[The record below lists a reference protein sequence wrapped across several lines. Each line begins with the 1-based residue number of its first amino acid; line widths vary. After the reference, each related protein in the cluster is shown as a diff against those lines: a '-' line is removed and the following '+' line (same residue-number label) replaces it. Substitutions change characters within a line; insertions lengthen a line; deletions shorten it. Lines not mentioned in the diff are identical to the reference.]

1 MAAPSF
7 TLSTADAVLR
17 EDYLPGVRE
26 QLNNNTALALFEKNS
41 EDVVGRR
48 AVLAAHV
55 TRNPGVG
62 SRADGG
68 ALPNAGN
75 QTYTDEWVYLKYHYG
90 RINVSGPTI
99 KAMASDKGSFVRA
112 IKSEMDGV
120 TNDLRRQLNRQ
131 CFGKSDGSIAQCTTT
146 SGSTTVNLATTTSV
160 VQMRQLEVGLII
172 DIGTLGT
179 SPTPVANGTAV
190 TITGVSVSNKT
201 ITISGSGVTT
211 TSSHYVSLTGSGGG
225 TTAQKELTGLQTIVS
240 ATGAVHNIDPATYP
254 IWAAYSDT
262 NSGTLR
268 SLSENM
274 LAKAQQGVNIAG
286 GVDVNLWITSDGVH
300 RAYASLLTGLKRFTD
315 TVDLKGGYKGLSAA
329 AGGVNVVPV
338 TWDRDSTANTAFGLR
353 TDNLIEFRMSDW
365 EWMDQDG
372 AILQRSIGYDAY
384 EAVLFKYAELA
395 TDKRNAHAIVGDI
408 TEA

>member
-1 MAAPSF
+1 MAAPVF
-7 TLSTADAVLR
+7 TLSTADAVLK

-48 AVLAAHV
+48 AILAAHV
-55 TRNPGVG
+55 QRNPGVG
-62 SRADGG
+62 SRSDGG
-68 ALPNAGN
+68 ALPNPGN

-99 KAMASDKGSFVRA
+99 KAMNSDKGSFVRA

-120 TNDLRRQLNRQ
+120 TNDLRRNLNRQ
-131 CFGKSDGSIAQCTTT
+131 CFGKSDGSIATCGTTT
-146 SGSTTVNLATTTSV
+146 ASTTVQLATTTTA
-160 VQMRQLEVGLII
+160 VQMRQLEVGFIV

-179 SPTPVANGTAV
+179 SPTPVAGGANVSITAQ
-190 TITGVSVSNKT
+190 SAANKT
-201 ITISGSGVTT
+201 ITISGAGVTT
-211 TSSHYVSLTGSGGG
+211 TSSNYVSIAGSGGG
-225 TTAQKELTGLQTIVS
+225 TTAQKELTGLQSIVS
-240 ATGAVHNIDPATYP
+240 ASGALFNIDPASYP
-254 IWAAYSDT
+254 IWASYADT

-268 SLSENM
+268 SLSENNF
-274 LAKAQQGVNIAG
+274 AKAQQQVNIAG
-286 GVDVNLWITSDGVH
+286 GVDVDLWIAADGVH
-300 RAYASLLTGLKRFTD
+300 RAYASLLTSLKRFPD
-315 TVDLKGGYKGLSAA
+315 TIDLKGGYKGLSAA
-329 AGGVNVVPV
+329 AGGTNVVPV
-338 TWDRDSTANTAFGLR
+338 TWDRDAPSNTAFGLR
-353 TDNLIEFRMSDW
+353 TANLIEFRMSDW

-395 TDKRNAHAIVGDI
+395 TDKRNAHALVGDI